1 MKLLNLLSNLITE
14 AVQSVA
20 KIKNGNRAIKVFTQ
34 EHQEENRL
42 SGFGTSNDEDEIKKV
57 FELGLRRRIPSKVIS
72 KSIEKHFDKIWE
84 NGNGL
89 LRGGCSY
96 KKCRLLFIDKQPGVG
111 QIEYI
116 LQFYENSRAQQP
128 TINAIIITSALSKE
142 GEDYLRSLKTPT
154 PKVRLGES
162 VVVVYL

>member
-1 MKLLNLLSNLITE
+1 ME
-14 AVQSVA
+14 
-20 KIKNGNRAIKVFTQ
+20 KNGVFAIENSMVVPQKNQTELLEDIEEFAKQ
-34 EHQEENRL
+34 EVQTLENFPKSHKNVSL
-42 SGFGTSNDEDEIKKV
+42 LLESSE
-57 FELGLRRRIPSKVIS
+57 GLRKN
-72 KSIEKHFDKIWE
+72 FNKIWD
-84 NGNGL
+84 NGSGI
-89 LRGGCSY
+89 LRGCSY
-96 KKCRLLFIDKQPGVG
+96 KSCRILFIDKYPGYG

-142 GEDYLRSLKTPT
+142 GEDYLKSLKTPT